1 MKEYYQKVC
10 LFLASFSVANLI
22 IEFSFLVFLL
32 SHFSLAGCLCIFEGW
47 QVICFLPCWGGENL
61 NCDKQRLSCLW
72 HLKNRKWSSW
82 SSMLNGRWGWC
93 ANAMQKKLA
102 HHMLLP
108 IIRVHTQNAP
118 VSSNTIIQEYI
129 LGVCRMVYWCCIP
142 TEQNLAMRAF
152 SPKYVAW
159 CI

>member
-108 IIRVHTQNAP
+108 IIRVHTRMLLLAVTLSSKSTYLVYAGWSTDAVFLQNK
-118 VSSNTIIQEYI
+118 T
-129 LGVCRMVYWCCIP
+129 
-142 TEQNLAMRAF
+142 
-152 SPKYVAW
+152 
-159 CI
+159 